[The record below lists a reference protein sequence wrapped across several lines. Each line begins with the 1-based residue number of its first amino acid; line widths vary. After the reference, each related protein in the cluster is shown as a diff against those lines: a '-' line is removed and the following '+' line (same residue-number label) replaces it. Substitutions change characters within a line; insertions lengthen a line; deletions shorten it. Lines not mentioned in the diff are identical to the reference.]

1 MSAVAPAAA
10 DLPRR
15 MRVAVKAADP
25 ATAKRLGA
33 LVAAAG
39 HEVVAAV
46 DAADAVLT
54 DGSAEPLPGAP
65 IVSLATIDG
74 DYAASLPSE
83 AGAAQVDAAL
93 RAVAAGLIV
102 RVPPSSNPRFAPLP
116 DDVPDRSRRGPGP
129 AQVDAALRAVAAG
142 LIVRVPPSPKSRF
155 GPLPDD
161 ASPVL
166 TPREIEVLTALG
178 EGLSNKTAAR
188 CLGISPHTV
197 KFHIEQLFRKLG
209 ANSRAEAV
217 AKGLRRQIVEF

>member
-1 MSAVAPAAA
+1 MRAVAPAA

-15 MRVAVKAADP
+15 LRVAVMAADP
-25 ATAKRLGA
+25 TTVKRLAA

-39 HEVVAAV
+39 HEVVAVA

-54 DGSAEPLPGAP
+54 DGSAERTPGMKS
-65 IVSLATIDG
+65 VVLG
-74 DYAASLPSE
+74 AAEGNFAGSLPPE
-83 AGAAQVDAAL
+83 AGPAQIDAAL

-102 RVPPSSNPRFAPLP
+102 RPPA
-116 DDVPDRSRRGPGP
+116 
-129 AQVDAALRAVAAG
+129 
-142 LIVRVPPSPKSRF
+142 SPKLRF
-155 GPLPDD
+155 GALPDD

-178 EGLSNKTAAR
+178 EGLSNKAAAR
-188 CLGISPHTV
+188 RLGISPHTV

-209 ANSRAEAV
+209 AGCRAEAV

>member
-1 MSAVAPAAA
+1 MSAVAPAG

-15 MRVAVKAADP
+15 LRVVVEAADP
-25 ATAKRLGA
+25 TTVKRLAA

-39 HEVVAAV
+39 HEVVAVA
-46 DAADAVLT
+46 DAADAVLS
-54 DGSAEPLPGAP
+54 DGSADPLPGMRSVA
-65 IVSLATIDG
+65 L
-74 DYAASLPSE
+74 
-83 AGAAQVDAAL
+83 GAAEGNFT
-93 RAVAAGLIV
+93 GLLQ
-102 RVPPSSNPRFAPLP
+102 SE
-116 DDVPDRSRRGPGP
+116 PGP

-166 TPREIEVLTALG
+166 TPREIEALTALG
-178 EGLSNKTAAR
+178 DGLSNKAAAR
-188 CLGISPHTV
+188 RLGISPHTI